1 MRQRDGWEECSS
13 KSLLVKSQIL
23 LHGASCTMNLRNVN
37 PVDLKTLFHVLTI
50 LSNST

>member
-13 KSLLVKSQIL
+13 KSVLVESWIL
-23 LHGASCTMNLRNVN
+23 LHDASCTMNVRNVN
-37 PVDLKTLFHVLTI
+37 PVDLKTLFHALTS